1 MIWKYDLITGDY
13 WNVLPL
19 HEQLDLLKKHYP
31 IGKVFEFSSILKLV
45 REDLKGVGEI
55 IGYEKSYYVESK
67 TKERIE
73 IYYTIVNTN
82 IKVEKIHPG
91 YLIPTID
98 TIRDI
103 KIDKI
108 IN

>member
-1 MIWKYDLITGDY
+1 MKEHSEYHIKYLGIEYIIQIYT
-13 WNVLPL
+13 
-19 HEQLDLLKKHYP
+19 
-31 IGKVFEFSSILKLV
+31 I
-45 REDLKGVGEI
+45 EDI
-55 IGYEKSYYVESK
+55 YYVESK
-67 TKERIE
+67 TKERKE

>member
-1 MIWKYDLITGDY
+1 MVTINAFSTT
-13 WNVLPL
+13 N
-19 HEQLDLLKKHYP
+19 KHH
-31 IGKVFEFSSILKLV
+31 
-45 REDLKGVGEI
+45 I
-55 IGYEKSYYVESK
+55 IYYVESK
-67 TKERIE
+67 TKERKE